1 MEIDYKLEN
10 AGWAIVKI
18 SEGYREVVLSPS
30 YLHDSLKNLAES
42 ALQLKTKN
50 EQTVIFMDEPGE
62 HWLVLKKRN
71 NNEIEYQLRWYDH
84 WASKNIVAE
93 DDYKIVLMGTTTLP
107 KYINQVRKNL
117 IHIYEEFGPDRY
129 KEKCIMHD
137 FPMYEYE
144 LLK

>member
-18 SEGYREVVLSPS
+18 SNGYKEVVLSPS

-50 EQTVIFMDEPGE
+50 EKTVVFMDEPGE
-62 HWLVLKKRN
+62 HWLVLKKADEN
-71 NNEIEYQLRWYDH
+71 TIDYEVRWYEH
-84 WASKNIVAE
+84 WASKNLVAE
-93 DDYKIVLMGTTTLP
+93 DNYKIALTGTTTLP

-117 IHIYEEFGPDRY
+117 INIYEEFGPELY
-129 KEKCIMHD
+129 KEKWIMHD
-137 FPMYEYE
+137 FPMYEYK

>member
-18 SEGYREVVLSPS
+18 SNGYKEVVLSPS

-50 EQTVIFMDEPGE
+50 EKTVVFMDEPGE
-62 HWLVLKKRN
+62 HWLVLKKADEN
-71 NNEIEYQLRWYDH
+71 TIDYEVRWYEH
-84 WASKNIVAE
+84 WASKNLVAE
-93 DDYKIVLMGTTTLP
+93 DDYKIVLTGTTTLP

-117 IHIYEEFGPDRY
+117 IDIYEEFGPELY
-129 KEKCIMHD
+129 KEKWIMHD
-137 FPMYEYE
+137 FPMCEYK

>member
-84 WASKNIVAE
+84 WASQNMVAE
-93 DDYKIVLMGTTTLP
+93 DDYEIILSVTTTLA

-117 IHIYEEFGPDRY
+117 INIYEEFGPKLY
-129 KEKCIMHD
+129 KEKWIMHN
-137 FPMYEYE
+137 FPMYEYDF
-144 LLK
+144 